1 MRLLLGLAMMVGI
14 GTAMGDVTWPKTEEE
29 IKRWDTDKR
38 YASWEK
44 DEAGTNVLKVHVPP
58 EKRNEIGGVM
68 GAHLLF
74 DITPYRG
81 KQLEIS
87 VETKHVNLTKPSKSW
102 LGFKMMLVY
111 KSNGRFF
118 YPGGGNG
125 DNTPVNTDWRRPT
138 IVAQIPEDATAGRME
153 LGVQDAT
160 GTLWFK
166 NLRFRIVEIYP
177 DVAKLPD
184 DFKCEYS
191 DAVRNMPV
199 MRGCMSPSL
208 TNGAKAE
215 DLHELASW
223 GANVIRWQVNAPK
236 EALRDIDKM
245 KEIFEQHLK
254 NLDVHIPQLR
264 KDGLQVIF
272 DFHAVPGGRINA
284 SAIAGTAGTLAG
296 EAANADGNSFTMFFD
311 KKYLDAFVDL
321 WRMVARHYKDEPIVV
336 GYDLYN
342 EPVQIN
348 KVNYDYLYCQYEAAK
363 AIREI
368 DAEKPIIIAANQWSS
383 AAAFNYLKPLP
394 LKNLIYQ
401 GHMYEPGSFT
411 HQGVGWEN
419 MKKILD
425 GSLKLKGYPGWFDNF
440 YYDKKELRKI
450 LKPIRDFQLKYNAR
464 IYMGEFSA
472 IRFAPGAAQYIQD
485 VIELFEEYGWDWSYH
500 AFREWFNWSVEYDEN
515 PHNNE
520 PAKQDTER
528 KKILLKYFGKNVKPK
543 LD

>member
-44 DEAGTNVLKVHVPP
+44 DDAGTNVLKVHVPP

-68 GAHLLF
+68 GANLLF

-87 VETKHVNLTKPSKSW
+87 VETKHVNLTKPMKSW

-125 DNTPVNTDWRRPT
+125 GNTPVNTDWRRPT
-138 IVAQIPEDATAGRME
+138 IVAQIPEDATIGRME

-191 DAVRNMPV
+191 DM
-199 MRGCMSPSL
+199 
-208 TNGAKAE
+208 KA
-215 DLHELASW
+215 
-223 GANVIRWQVNAPK
+223 
-236 EALRDIDKM
+236 
-245 KEIFEQHLK
+245 IFEQHLK

-272 DFHAVPGGRINA
+272 DFHAVPGGRIKA
-284 SAIAGTAGTLAG
+284 SPIAGTAGTLAG

-348 KVNYDYLYCQYEAAK
+348 QVKYDYLYCQYEAAK

-543 LD
+543 FD

>member
-1 MRLLLGLAMMVGI
+1 MRLLLSLTMLLGISVAM
-14 GTAMGDVTWPKTEEE
+14 ADVIWPKTEEE
-29 IKRWDTDKR
+29 IKQWDTDKR

-44 DEAGTNVLKVHVPP
+44 DEEGTMVLKVHVPP
-58 EKRNEIGGVM
+58 EKKNEIGGVM

-87 VETKHVNLTKPSKSW
+87 VESKHINLTKPTKGW

-111 KSNGRFF
+111 KSNGRNF

-125 DNTPVNTDWRRPT
+125 DGTPVNTDWRRPVF
-138 IVAQIPEDATAGRME
+138 VAQIPEDATNGRLE
-153 LGVQDAT
+153 LGVQGAT

-166 NLRFRIVEIYP
+166 NLRFRIVDIYP
-177 DVAKLPD
+177 DVAKLPEG
-184 DFKCEYS
+184 FKCEYS
-191 DAVRNMPV
+191 DAAKNMPI
-199 MRGCMSPSL
+199 MRGCMSPGL
-208 TNGAKAE
+208 MNGAKAE

-223 GANVIRWQVNAPK
+223 GANVIRWQVSAPR
-236 EALRDIDKM
+236 EAQLDINKM
-245 KEIFEQHLK
+245 KEVFEQHLK

-264 KDGLQVIF
+264 RDGLQVIF
-272 DFHAVPGGRINA
+272 DFHAVPGGRVKA
-284 SAIAGTAGTLAG
+284 SAIAGTAGTIAG
-296 EAANADGNSFTMFFD
+296 EAANANGNNFTMFFD
-311 KKYLDAFVDL
+311 EKYLDAFVDL

-336 GYDLYN
+336 AYDLYN
-342 EPVQIN
+342 EPVQTN
-348 KVNYDYLYCQYEAAK
+348 QVKYDYLYCQYEAAK

-368 DAEKPIIIAANQWSS
+368 DSEKLIVIAANQWSS

-411 HQGVGWEN
+411 HQGVGVN
-419 MKKILD
+419 YKQKLLD
-425 GSLKLKGYPGWFDNF
+425 GSMKLMKYPGWFDNF

-450 LKPIRDFQLKYNAR
+450 LQPIRDFQLKYGAR

-500 AFREWFNWSVEYDEN
+500 AFREWYNWSVEYDEN
-515 PHNNE
+515 PQNE
-520 PAKQDTER
+520 KPAEQDTER
-528 KKILLKYFGKNVKPK
+528 KKILLKYFSKNIKPK
-543 LD
+543 LE

>member
-1 MRLLLGLAMMVGI
+1 
-14 GTAMGDVTWPKTEEE
+14 
-29 IKRWDTDKR
+29 
-38 YASWEK
+38 
-44 DEAGTNVLKVHVPP
+44 
-58 EKRNEIGGVM
+58 
-68 GAHLLF
+68 
-74 DITPYRG
+74 
-81 KQLEIS
+81 
-87 VETKHVNLTKPSKSW
+87 
-102 LGFKMMLVY
+102 
-111 KSNGRFF
+111 
-118 YPGGGNG
+118 
-125 DNTPVNTDWRRPT
+125 
-138 IVAQIPEDATAGRME
+138 
-153 LGVQDAT
+153 
-160 GTLWFK
+160 
-166 NLRFRIVEIYP
+166 
-177 DVAKLPD
+177 
-184 DFKCEYS
+184 
-191 DAVRNMPV
+191 
-199 MRGCMSPSL
+199 
-208 TNGAKAE
+208 
-215 DLHELASW
+215 
-223 GANVIRWQVNAPK
+223 
-236 EALRDIDKM
+236 
-245 KEIFEQHLK
+245 
-254 NLDVHIPQLR
+254 
-264 KDGLQVIF
+264 
-272 DFHAVPGGRINA
+272 A

-348 KVNYDYLYCQYEAAK
+348 QVKYDYLYCQYEAAK